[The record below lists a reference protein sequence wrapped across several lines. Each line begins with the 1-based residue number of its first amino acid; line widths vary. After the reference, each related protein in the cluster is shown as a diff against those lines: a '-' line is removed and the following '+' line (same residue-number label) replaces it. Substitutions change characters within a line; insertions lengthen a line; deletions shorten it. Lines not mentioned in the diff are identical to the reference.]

1 MSMMSICY
9 SSELKLHVHWVC
21 SSAFYQHNPQN
32 YPLLNSVWNSNDPC
46 FEWTSYLHVL
56 APNLKTM
63 KFHLF
68 LPNVFRLYI
77 YIHMYHYVLY
87 ALYFKDCTHMIQVIC
102 VYNIFLCRGY
112 IDFRQL
118 QCFLLQSFAIP
129 RCLVARSGVLC
140 KHLGQLPKEIEIEL
154 GCLRLLHVTKNLFL
168 QDDKPSISPHILR
181 SEWCLD
187 HTFNSVRDWVR
198 WLLRIYCIFH
208 RLLSGIIWS
217 WYGHASTQGS
227 ISNQEMIPLV
237 V

>member
-1 MSMMSICY
+1 MMSICY

-187 HTFNSVRDWVR
+187 HTFNSVRD
-198 WLLRIYCIFH
+198 
-208 RLLSGIIWS
+208 
-217 WYGHASTQGS
+217 
-227 ISNQEMIPLV
+227 
-237 V
+237 

>member
-1 MSMMSICY
+1 MTLVLNGPLIC
-9 SSELKLHVHWVC
+9 
-21 SSAFYQHNPQN
+21 
-32 YPLLNSVWNSNDPC
+32 
-46 FEWTSYLHVL
+46 
-56 APNLKTM
+56 M
-63 KFHLF
+63 F
-68 LPNVFRLYI
+68 LPQIWRLWSFTCFSAMYLYVYI

-87 ALYFKDCTHMIQVIC
+87 ALYFKDCTHMIQIIC

-129 RCLVARSGVLC
+129 RFLVARSGVLC

-168 QDDKPSISPHILR
+168 QDDKPGISPHILR
-181 SEWCLD
+181 SELCLD
-187 HTFNSVRDWVR
+187 NTFDSV
-198 WLLRIYCIFH
+198 LLTE
-208 RLLSGIIWS
+208 SGDYS
-217 WYGHASTQGS
+217 GFTAFFTGYSAASTQGS